1 MTVFDGDLVGPESE
15 TAGAATLPDDQVLA
29 LRAHIRTVL
38 RSLVAATL
46 PAC

>member
-1 MTVFDGDLVGPESE
+1 MTVFDGYLAVPESE
-15 TAGAATLPDDQVLA
+15 TAGAERLPDEQVLA

-38 RSLVAATL
+38 RSLVAATQ

>member
-1 MTVFDGDLVGPESE
+1 MTVFDGYLAVSESE
-15 TAGAATLPDDQVLA
+15 AAGAETPPDEQVLA

-38 RSLVAATL
+38 RSLVTATL